1 MSEAQHTAALANLR
15 HLYKNLATGG
25 VQDAEAAKSNA
36 EGLLA
41 PAISAL
47 ENGQAPQRTPLTL
60 EQISKA
66 LGGDVQEGSFPLACT
81 RLIER
86 AHGIIESGTNATA
99 EGSATRSK
107 PNLNGLGIP
116 PAELH
121 DLVTALRLG
130 DATALKAAEVIEK
143 LSQIK
148 TPTLR
153 RIPVLGEIE
162 DEAVFIKRLETPPG
176 TTWTE

>member
-1 MSEAQHTAALANLR
+1 MSEAQPTVALANLR

-25 VQDAEAAKSNA
+25 VQDAEAAKSVA

-41 PAISAL
+41 PAIFAL
-47 ENGQAPQRTPLTL
+47 ESGQTPKRSPLTL
-60 EQISKA
+60 QQISKT

-86 AHGIIESGTNATA
+86 AHGIIESGTDAST
-99 EGSATRSK
+99 EGSATGSQ

-116 PAELH
+116 PDELH

-148 TPTLR
+148 TPSLR
-153 RIPVLGEIE
+153 RIPLLGVIE
-162 DEAVFIKRLETPPG
+162 DEPVYIKPLETPTG
-176 TTWTE
+176 TKWTE

>member
-1 MSEAQHTAALANLR
+1 MSEAQHTTALANLR
-15 HLYKNLATGG
+15 HLYRNLATGG
-25 VQDAEAAKSNA
+25 VQDAEAAKRIA

-47 ENGQAPQRTPLTL
+47 ESGQTPKRLPLTL

-86 AHGIIESGTNATA
+86 AHGIIESGTDDST
-99 EGSATRSK
+99 EGSAAGSK
-107 PNLNGLGIP
+107 PSLNGLGIP

-143 LSQIK
+143 LSQIT
-148 TPTLR
+148 TPSLR

>member
-1 MSEAQHTAALANLR
+1 MSEAQHTVALANLR
-15 HLYKNLATGG
+15 HLYQNLATGG
-25 VQDAEAAKSNA
+25 VQDAEAAKSVA
-36 EGLLA
+36 DGLLA

-47 ENGQAPQRTPLTL
+47 ESGQTPKRSPLTL
-60 EQISKA
+60 EQISKT

-86 AHGIIESGTNATA
+86 AHGIIELGTDASSEESAAT
-99 EGSATRSK
+99 GN
-107 PNLNGLGIP
+107 PNLNELGIP
-116 PAELH
+116 PDELH

-148 TPTLR
+148 TPSLR

-162 DEAVFIKRLETPPG
+162 DEAVFIKPLETPPG
-176 TTWTE
+176 TKWTE

>member
-1 MSEAQHTAALANLR
+1 MSEAQHTTALANLR
-15 HLYKNLATGG
+15 HLYRNLATGG
-25 VQDAEAAKSNA
+25 VQDAEAAKRIA

-47 ENGQAPQRTPLTL
+47 ESGQTPKRSPLTL

-86 AHGIIESGTNATA
+86 AHGIIESGADAST
-99 EGSATRSK
+99 EGSATESK
-107 PNLNGLGIP
+107 PNLKGLGIP

-130 DATALKAAEVIEK
+130 DATAFKAAEVIEK

-148 TPTLR
+148 TPSLR

-162 DEAVFIKRLETPPG
+162 DEAVFIKPLETPLG
-176 TTWTE
+176 TKWVE

>member
-1 MSEAQHTAALANLR
+1 MSEAQHTTALANLR
-15 HLYKNLATGG
+15 HLYRNLANGG
-25 VQDAEAAKSNA
+25 VQDAEGAKRIA

-47 ENGQAPQRTPLTL
+47 ESGQTPQRSPLTL

-86 AHGIIESGTNATA
+86 AHGIIESGADACT
-99 EGSATRSK
+99 EGSATGCK
-107 PNLNGLGIP
+107 PNLNGLGMP
-116 PAELH
+116 PTELH
-121 DLVTALRLG
+121 DLITALRLG

-143 LSQIK
+143 LSQIT
-148 TPTLR
+148 TPSLR

-176 TTWTE
+176 TTWTK

>member
-25 VQDAEAAKSNA
+25 VQDAEAAKRIA

-41 PAISAL
+41 PAITAL
-47 ENGQAPQRTPLTL
+47 ESAQTPLRTPLTL

-66 LGGDVQEGSFPLACT
+66 LGGDVQEGSFPFACT

-86 AHGIIESGTNATA
+86 AHGILGSGMDTST
-99 EGSATRSK
+99 EGSATGSK

-148 TPTLR
+148 TSSLR
-153 RIPVLGEIE
+153 RMPVLGEIE